1 MATITYHLN
10 GKHIDGW
17 DESTVRPV
25 PGLTDDD
32 LKLAASNLTDYAPG
46 DVLTARVEQVRPGS
60 AITEI
65 VQERALRLS

>member
-17 DESTVRPV
+17 DETGVEAAP
-25 PGLTDDD
+25 LTDDD

-46 DVLTARVEQVRPGS
+46 DVLRARVEEIRPGS

-65 VQERALRLS
+65 VHERALRLS